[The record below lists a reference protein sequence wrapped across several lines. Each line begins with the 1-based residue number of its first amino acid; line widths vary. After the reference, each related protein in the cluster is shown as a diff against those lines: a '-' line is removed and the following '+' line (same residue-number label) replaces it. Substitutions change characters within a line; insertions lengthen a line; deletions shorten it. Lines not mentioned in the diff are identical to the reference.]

1 MVMILKIKASTR
13 NLCIVCSVTTP
24 NRKENTL
31 VDVDSKS
38 PNFALMKI
46 STYNKVKGDNV
57 VLIHGS
63 KIDLGIARK

>member
-1 MVMILKIKASTR
+1 LKHEYQIPLTCEA
-13 NLCIVCSVTTP
+13 

-38 PNFALMKI
+38 PNFALIMI

-57 VLIHGS
+57 VLIYGS
-63 KIDLGIARK
+63 KIDLRYEFSSLDWLH